1 MSEAIADEGVA
12 EEEVEEQTDETTD
25 EVVADEENSE
35 EESESEDSEDQEEES
50 EEVVA
55 EELEFDFGGN
65 KMTVP
70 KDKIPEDLAQKVQEF
85 GKGLESA
92 HTKRSQALADA
103 SKGLEAREQAVQKL
117 HGLHGETL
125 SEYSKGLHL
134 REELEELKGVD
145 MSALWREN
153 PDQARKV
160 SDVISQKTSEFNTTV
175 QKVTQLEQESSRAG
189 QQEIARR
196 ANEGIHAVE
205 KRVPG
210 FAKDK
215 AKDVIEYVVGTY
227 GVARQEADKWPLNPA
242 GAEMAYKA
250 MLYDKMQTK
259 ANPKTVKKRAVPVKP
274 VKSTKGG
281 KGGVSKSNV
290 PSDKDSVG
298 DWLAKRERQ
307 IANKEK
313 RR

>member
-1 MSEAIADEGVA
+1 
-12 EEEVEEQTDETTD
+12 
-25 EVVADEENSE
+25 
-35 EESESEDSEDQEEES
+35 
-50 EEVVA
+50 
-55 EELEFDFGGN
+55 
-65 KMTVP
+65 
-70 KDKIPEDLAQKVQEF
+70 
-85 GKGLESA
+85 
-92 HTKRSQALADA
+92 
-103 SKGLEAREQAVQKL
+103 
-117 HGLHGETL
+117 
-125 SEYSKGLHL
+125 
-134 REELEELKGVD
+134 
-145 MSALWREN
+145 
-153 PDQARKV
+153 
-160 SDVISQKTSEFNTTV
+160 V